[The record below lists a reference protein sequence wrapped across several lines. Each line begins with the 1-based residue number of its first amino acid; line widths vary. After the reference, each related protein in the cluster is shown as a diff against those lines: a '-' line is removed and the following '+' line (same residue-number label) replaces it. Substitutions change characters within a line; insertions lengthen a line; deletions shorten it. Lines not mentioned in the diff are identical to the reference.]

1 MEQVLASGG
10 GGEDVSARVTALL
23 AGSSL
28 TTSKGVA
35 KGEGREIETVEYEG
49 GERII
54 IYQTVERR
62 YKNIRLPSPSSQ
74 QIWPV

>member
-54 IYQTVERR
+54 IY
-62 YKNIRLPSPSSQ
+62 
-74 QIWPV
+74 

>member
-1 MEQVLASGG
+1 MTPETRALMEQVLASGG

-35 KGEGREIETVEYEG
+35 RGEGREVETVEYEG
-49 GERII
+49 GERDHI
-54 IYQTVERR
+54 
-62 YKNIRLPSPSSQ
+62 
-74 QIWPV
+74 